1 MRLSR
6 SNPTKADRI
15 ATPNDMPDMTH
26 MNHIGAGA
34 RRIARI
40 PWIDALKFL
49 ALSGVLVFVLFQ
61 GSQKLGYYWQWY
73 RVPRFLFAVEDG
85 RWMAGPLLKGLA
97 VTLRITA
104 ISLILATLI
113 GLTTAF
119 LRLSRSFLG
128 NLLARAYLESIRNT
142 PLLVQLFFIYFV
154 VAPVFD
160 LSRFTSAVMA
170 LSMFEGAYASEIF
183 RAGIVSIHRGQW
195 EAAYSLGFSM
205 PQTYRHVVLPQATRR
220 ILPPLA
226 SQAISL
232 IKDSALVSTIAIYDL
247 SMQAQAVI
255 AETYLVFEIWFLV
268 AAIYLVLTVSLS
280 MLINL
285 LERRLRAAG

>member
-1 MRLSR
+1 MPQPLYPKSKTPDCI
-6 SNPTKADRI
+6 S
-15 ATPNDMPDMTH
+15 TPNDTPEMTDEKKIMPV
-26 MNHIGAGA
+26 I
-34 RRIARI
+34 RRF
-40 PWIDALKFL
+40 PWLDALKFL
-49 ALSGVLVFVLFQ
+49 ILSGLIVFVLFR
-61 GSQKLGYYWQWY
+61 GSEKLGYYWQWY
-73 RVPRFLFAVEDG
+73 RVPRYLATLDEG
-85 RWMAGPLLKGLA
+85 RWTAGPLLQGLV

-104 ISLILATLI
+104 ISLVLATLI

-128 NLLARAYLESIRNT
+128 NLVARGYLESIRNT

-160 LSRFTSAVMA
+160 LSRFSSAVMA
-170 LSMFEGAYASEIF
+170 LSLFEGAYASEIF

-195 EAAYSLGFSM
+195 EAAYSLGLNT
-205 PQTYRHVVLPQATRR
+205 PQTYRHVILPQATRR

-247 SMQAQAVI
+247 SMQAQSII
-255 AETYLVFEIWFLV
+255 AETYLVFEVWFVV
-268 AAIYLVLTVSLS
+268 AAIYLVMTVSLS
-280 MLINL
+280 LLINL
-285 LERRLRAAG
+285 LENRLRMAV